1 MMKQKQWL
9 GNLLIF
15 GITVIAGMMLAIQFQ
30 SHAEPGYGESRDMI
44 LGLRNQIQEERL
56 KHQELRNEIFKYQM
70 LKNQY
75 ERASDDEDQISDVMY
90 RELEEARRQ
99 AGLTTMEGP
108 GLILRIDVPQYEL
121 EYNAYEA
128 RQKVYQ
134 KLLDNDMR
142 ALVDELFG
150 NGAKAISIN
159 NHRLMVNSTIR
170 KVSNT
175 IQVNTHPIALP
186 FEVRVIGDA
195 DMLLAALQVSD
206 IPKVFREIGLEI
218 TPEKKDVV
226 TVPQARE
233 IMQIQHMQRLKES
246 D

>member
-1 MMKQKQWL
+1 MKRKQWQ

-15 GITVIAGMMLAIQFQ
+15 FITVIAGMMLAIQLQ

-44 LGLRNQIQEERL
+44 LSLRNQIQEERL
-56 KHQELRNEIFKYQM
+56 KHQELRNEIFRYQM

-90 RELEEARRQ
+90 RELEEARQQ
-99 AGLTTMEGP
+99 AGLTPMEGP
-108 GLILRIDVPQYEL
+108 GLVLHIDVPKYQL
-121 EYNAYEA
+121 EFNAFEA

-134 KLLDNDMR
+134 KLLDNDVR

-159 NHRLMVNSTIR
+159 HHRLVVHSTIR
-170 KVSNT
+170 KVANT

-186 FEVRVIGDA
+186 FEVRAIGDA

-218 TPEKKDVV
+218 TPEKKESVS
-226 TVPQARE
+226 VPPFRE
-233 IMQIQHMQRLKES
+233 SRQIQHMERLKES

>member
-1 MMKQKQWL
+1 
-9 GNLLIF
+9 
-15 GITVIAGMMLAIQFQ
+15 
-30 SHAEPGYGESRDMI
+30 
-44 LGLRNQIQEERL
+44 
-56 KHQELRNEIFKYQM
+56 
-70 LKNQY
+70 
-75 ERASDDEDQISDVMY
+75 
-90 RELEEARRQ
+90 
-99 AGLTTMEGP
+99 
-108 GLILRIDVPQYEL
+108 
-121 EYNAYEA
+121 
-128 RQKVYQ
+128 
-134 KLLDNDMR
+134 
-142 ALVDELFG
+142 
-150 NGAKAISIN
+150 
-159 NHRLMVNSTIR
+159 MVNSTIR

-218 TPEKKDVV
+218 TPEKKDAV

>member
-1 MMKQKQWL
+1 MKSKKWIA
-9 GNLLIF
+9 NWLIF
-15 GITVIAGMMLAIQFQ
+15 LITVIAGMMLAIQLQ
-30 SHAEPGYGESRDMI
+30 SHAEPGQGESRDMI
-44 LGLRNQIQEERL
+44 LSLRNQIQDERR

-75 ERASDDEDQISDVMY
+75 ERASNDEEEISDVMV
-90 RELEEARRQ
+90 REMEEARRQ

-108 GLILRIDVPQYEL
+108 GLILYIDVPDYQREF
-121 EYNAYEA
+121 NAFEA

-134 KLLDNDMR
+134 KLLDNDVR
-142 ALVDELFG
+142 ALVDELYG

-159 NHRLMVNSTIR
+159 NYRVLVYSAIR
-170 KVSNT
+170 KVANS

-206 IPKVFREIGLEI
+206 IPNIFREIGLEI
-218 TPEKKDVV
+218 TPEKKETV
-226 TVPQARE
+226 TVPPYQE
-233 IMQIQHMQRLKES
+233 KQDIEHMKRLKES

>member
-90 RELEEARRQ
+90 RELEEARS
-99 AGLTTMEGP
+99 
-108 GLILRIDVPQYEL
+108 Y
-121 EYNAYEA
+121 
-128 RQKVYQ
+128 
-134 KLLDNDMR
+134 
-142 ALVDELFG
+142 
-150 NGAKAISIN
+150 
-159 NHRLMVNSTIR
+159 
-170 KVSNT
+170 
-175 IQVNTHPIALP
+175 
-186 FEVRVIGDA
+186 
-195 DMLLAALQVSD
+195 
-206 IPKVFREIGLEI
+206 
-218 TPEKKDVV
+218 
-226 TVPQARE
+226 
-233 IMQIQHMQRLKES
+233 
-246 D
+246 

>member
-1 MMKQKQWL
+1 MKRKQL
-9 GNLLIF
+9 QGNLLIF
-15 GITVIAGMMLAIQFQ
+15 FITLIAGMMLAIQFQ
-30 SHAEPGYGESRDMI
+30 SYAEPGYGESRDMI
-44 LGLRNQIQEERL
+44 LNLRNQIQEERL

-70 LKNQY
+70 LKSQY
-75 ERASDDEDQISDVMY
+75 ERASDDEDKISDVMF

-99 AGLTTMEGP
+99 AGLTSMEGP
-108 GLILRIDVPQYEL
+108 GLILHIDVPKYQL
-121 EYNAYEA
+121 EFNAYDA

-134 KLLDNDMR
+134 KLLDNDVR
-142 ALVDELFG
+142 SLVDELFG
-150 NGAKAISIN
+150 NGAKAVSIN
-159 NHRLMVNSTIR
+159 HHRLIVNSTIR
-170 KVSNT
+170 KVSDT

-195 DMLLAALQVSD
+195 DLLLAALQVSD

-226 TVPQARE
+226 VVPQARDVQ
-233 IMQIQHMQRLKES
+233 QIQHMQRLKES